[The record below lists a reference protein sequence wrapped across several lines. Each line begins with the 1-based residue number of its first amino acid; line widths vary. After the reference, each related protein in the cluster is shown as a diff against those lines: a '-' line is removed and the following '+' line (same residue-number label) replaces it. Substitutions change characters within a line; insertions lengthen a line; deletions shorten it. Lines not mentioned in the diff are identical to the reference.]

1 MIREQYIDELLS
13 EEFAKN
19 DIVHEVHPKVSISL
33 LAYNHEAF
41 VAKAIESVLLQKVN
55 FACEIV
61 VGEDCSLDSTREIV
75 LNYQKKYP
83 DKIRVFLS
91 KKPLNNRQSG
101 RLNLIRN
108 LKACRGEYVALL
120 DGDDYWT
127 SPHKLQKQV
136 DYLDNHPTCAIC
148 FHDVFRLYEDGSEQP
163 WGLPSVQ
170 KERYILEDLLAGN
183 FIPTCSTMFRNK
195 LFDEFPEWYY
205 EAAMGDWPLHILN
218 AHYGDIGFIDEVMGV
233 YRIHRGGIW
242 SSKDTADLLHKSIR
256 AAETI
261 QQGLSS
267 KHREKM
273 ENTIGHWYWKIIE
286 NQPSERNSKS
296 ASVRTK
302 RTTKD
307 TLVDKFII
315 TKDIVKNLHSS
326 GRKESAS
333 TIIKCLKD
341 EIFALADEENFKEA
355 SLCAKKFLCTFG
367 HQRNAAR
374 TDLITLILSI
384 DFPRAHKILASIK
397 RTVLKKCNGYRK
409 GQTEE
414 YPSTV

>member
-1 MIREQYIDELLS
+1 MIKEQYIDELLS
-13 EEFAKN
+13 EEFTKN
-19 DIVHEVHPKVSISL
+19 DTVHEVHPKVSISL

-41 VAKAIESVLLQKVN
+41 VAKAIESVLFQKVN
-55 FACEIV
+55 FAYEIII
-61 VGEDCSLDSTREIV
+61 GEDCSLDSTRVIV
-75 LNYQKKYP
+75 LDYQRKYP

-91 KKPLNNRQSG
+91 KEPLNNRQSG
-101 RLNLIRN
+101 RLNFIRN

-136 DYLDNHPTCAIC
+136 DYLDKHPTCAIC
-148 FHDVFRLYEDGSEQP
+148 FHDVFRLYEDGSTQP
-163 WGLPSVQ
+163 WGLPSVK
-170 KERYILEDLLAGN
+170 KERYILEDLLEGN

-218 AHYGDIGFIDEVMGV
+218 AHNGDIGFIDEAMGV
-233 YRIHRGGIW
+233 YKIHSGGMW
-242 SSKDTADLLHKSIR
+242 SSKNTVDLLHKSIR

-261 QQGLSS
+261 QQGLSL

-273 ENTIGHWYWKIIE
+273 ENTIGHFYWEIIK

-296 ASVRTK
+296 ASVRPKRSTK
-302 RTTKD
+302 N
-307 TLVDKFII
+307 TLVEKFIA

-367 HQRNAAR
+367 HRRNAAR

-384 DFPRAHKILASIK
+384 DFPRAHKILASIR
-397 RTVLKKCNGYRK
+397 RTVLRKCNGYRK

>member
-1 MIREQYIDELLS
+1 MHKLL
-13 EEFAKN
+13 
-19 DIVHEVHPKVSISL
+19 PQVSISL
-33 LAYNHEAF
+33 LAYNHEEFIAE
-41 VAKAIESVLLQKVN
+41 AIESVVLQKVN
-55 FACEIV
+55 FAYEIII
-61 VGEDCSLDSTREIV
+61 GEDCSLDSTREIV
-75 LNYQKKYP
+75 LHYQRKYP

-101 RLNLIRN
+101 RLNFIRN

-136 DYLDNHPTCAIC
+136 DYLDSDPRCAIC
-148 FHDVFRLYEDGSEQP
+148 FHDVFRLHENGSLQP

-170 KERYILEDLLAGN
+170 KERYILEDLLEGN

-205 EAAMGDWPLHILN
+205 ETAMGDWPLHILN

-233 YRIHRGGIW
+233 HRIHSGGMW
-242 SSKDTADLLHKSIR
+242 SSKNTVNLLHKSIR

-261 QQGLSS
+261 QQGLSL

-273 ENTIGHWYWKIIE
+273 ENTIGHWCWEIIE

-296 ASVRTK
+296 TSVRTK
-302 RTTKD
+302 RNTRD
-307 TLVDKFII
+307 TLVDKFIV

-341 EIFALADEENFKEA
+341 EIFALADERNFKEA

-367 HQRNAAR
+367 HQRNTAR
-374 TDLITLILSI
+374 MDLITLIFSI
-384 DFPRAHKILASIK
+384 DFPRAHKMLASIR
-397 RTVLKKCNGYRK
+397 RTILKKYNGYGK
-409 GQTEE
+409 GQTKK